1 MTVRGCIWR
10 TVPVISI
17 CRVSSH
23 SLQQQRWICR
33 LTATTAMWCPCKH
46 CRINKKYSSSCTV
59 HAHLIIRGFM
69 DDYRCWNKHGEGGVN
84 DRDVQDSHMDD
95 MNEKGKLLGIRET
108 IASFVMSQ
116 LWRHEWE
123 GEIYFGHMRVCKHWS
138 CETCV
143 AVGYLISQYVYLSV
157 HNYNYFTDEKFMTI
171 LWWAYKETWIC
182 ILTRLC

>member
-33 LTATTAMWCPCKH
+33 LTATSAMWCPCKH
-46 CRINKKYSSSCTV
+46 CRNNKKYSSSCTV

-108 IASFVMSQ
+108 IASFLMSR

-123 GEIYFGHMRVCKHWS
+123 GK
-138 CETCV
+138 
-143 AVGYLISQYVYLSV
+143 
-157 HNYNYFTDEKFMTI
+157 FTLD
-171 LWWAYKETWIC
+171 
-182 ILTRLC
+182 LCGFVNIDLVRHVLQLVT

>member
-33 LTATTAMWCPCKH
+33 LTATTAMWCPCKQ
-46 CRINKKYSSSCTV
+46 CRNNKKYSSSCKV

-69 DDYRCWNKHGEGGVN
+69 DDYPCWNKHGEEGVN
-84 DRDVQDSHMDD
+84 DRDLQDSHVDD

-108 IASFVMSQ
+108 IASFLMSQ

-123 GEIYFGHMRVCKHWS
+123 GEIYFGLMRVCKHWS
-138 CETCV
+138 CETCA

-182 ILTRLC
+182 ILTRLW